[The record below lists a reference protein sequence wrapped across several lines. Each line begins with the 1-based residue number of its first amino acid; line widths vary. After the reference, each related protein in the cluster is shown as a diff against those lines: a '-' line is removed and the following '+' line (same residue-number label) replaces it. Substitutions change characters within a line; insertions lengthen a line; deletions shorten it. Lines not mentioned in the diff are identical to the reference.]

1 MKRSFRSILPVAVM
15 AACTAASSCVATS
28 CAEYPLTGSL
38 FLRDPG
44 SGAKGGLT
52 FTPGQAPTASV
63 KVPIYDGDGNLT
75 GYADLSGPLSRQV
88 NPTK

>member
-1 MKRSFRSILPVAVM
+1 MKRSFRYSLHAVVL
-15 AACTAASSCVATS
+15 AASVATSACLTS
-28 CAEYPLTGSL
+28 CAEYPFTGSL

-52 FTPGQAPTASV
+52 FAPGQAPTASV